1 MSASGLEGSTD
12 SVPVLERAS
21 QVLGMFLFD
30 LLVLLDNFL
39 YGRSWDFQ
47 VRIGSSTRVVRA
59 LGGYGRSR
67 IVAVPQVNGSVSER
81 PAGFINLTRKVDR
94 RTYSLT

>member
-1 MSASGLEGSTD
+1 MCASASGLKGGTD

-21 QVLGMFLFD
+21 QVLGMFLLD

-39 YGRSWDFQ
+39 HGGSWDFR
-47 VRIGSSTRVVRA
+47 VRIACSARVVRA

-81 PAGFINLTRKVDR
+81 PAEFINLIEK
-94 RTYSLT
+94 